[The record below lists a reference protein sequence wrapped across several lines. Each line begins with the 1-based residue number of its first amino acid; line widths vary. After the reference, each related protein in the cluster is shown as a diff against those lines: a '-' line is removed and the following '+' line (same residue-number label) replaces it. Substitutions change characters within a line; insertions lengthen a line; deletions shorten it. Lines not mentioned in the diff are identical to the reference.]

1 MEKLQIYSQCW
12 SRTQHKP
19 WGLWG
24 RQQRPKGSLQ
34 HYSASFCGPQHV
46 LHSACATPRTRERAH
61 APNYHAKPSP
71 VLCTGEHSSACTL
84 ILRSGPDKGRE
95 RAHTHA
101 PTRWKTQGF
110 MDWWCL
116 SGKNHP
122 TPPPPSPGTGKT
134 SNVSVQFCDFTPFRN
149 SSSEKQEE
157 KLTFLVS
164 PWLFLLCG
172 IL

>member
-122 TPPPPSPGTGKT
+122 TPPSPQELGKQAT
-134 SNVSVQFCDFTPFRN
+134 FPCSSVILRHFGIPLRRSRRRN
-149 SSSEKQEE
+149 
-157 KLTFLVS
+157 
-164 PWLFLLCG
+164 LLS
-172 IL
+172 